1 MIFVIECD
9 IEKISFVP
17 IGTAQDTAS
26 DICNLH
32 KFIS

>member
-1 MIFVIECD
+1 MIFVIECN
-9 IEKISFVP
+9 IKKISFVP

-26 DICNLH
+26 DIRNLH